1 MSSCFTSFGNT
12 SLHAAVRSDN
22 VDMVEKVL
30 MQKISPE
37 LDWGC
42 GTALDLAK
50 QLENQNSK
58 VIATLLAE
66 GMLLTSPPSF
76 SLPRI
81 RYFLLFSFFLAPFL
95 SSLTLKCYF
104 FFSAVRLESTQR
116 HASRKYSGRRF
127 CRVWGHQRAVI

>member
-1 MSSCFTSFGNT
+1 
-12 SLHAAVRSDN
+12 VRSDN

-30 MQKISPE
+30 VQKISAE

-58 VIATLLAE
+58 VIATILAE
-66 GMLLTSPPSF
+66 GTSPLPPSF

-81 RYFLLFSFFLAPFL
+81 RYFLLFSFFLPL
-95 SSLTLKCYF
+95 LLNP
-104 FFSAVRLESTQR
+104 L
-116 HASRKYSGRRF
+116 
-127 CRVWGHQRAVI
+127 